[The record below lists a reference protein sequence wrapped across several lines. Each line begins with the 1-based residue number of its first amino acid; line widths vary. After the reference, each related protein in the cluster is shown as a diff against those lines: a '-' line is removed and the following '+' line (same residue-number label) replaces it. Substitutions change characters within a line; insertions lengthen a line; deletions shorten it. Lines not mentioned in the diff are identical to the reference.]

1 MGMLKEYIDIGYI
14 PDENDFICEYH
25 LEPASGVVFEEV
37 CNHMAKESSIG
48 NWTDISILS
57 PKIAERLKPHVFYID
72 KKKHTVKVSYS
83 QDLFEFC
90 SVTQILSAV
99 AGNIFDSKMIN
110 KLKLND
116 IAFPADPV
124 SELWGPKYG
133 VVGVREL
140 LGVYDRPLLCATVT
154 PKVGLDSATHA
165 KVAYNCFIG
174 GCDLAKDDE
183 NLTDQKFN
191 RFEKRAELTFKAR
204 DDAEES
210 TGERK
215 MYICNVTAP
224 TCEEMI
230 RRANFISNIGGHY
243 IMINALHTGWSTL
256 QTLRDVTQELG
267 LAIHA
272 NRTGYDAFTR
282 MNEHCISTYLM
293 TKLARLVGFDQLY
306 IGDIDKIHDVKKELI
321 TLRDCFIM
329 DKVKEK
335 EKMHI
340 LSQNWDGVKP
350 MLPAASCRLD
360 PTVINEMTSIFGKDI
375 IMQFDSTIYSHPMG
389 TIAGAKA
396 CRQAIDAM
404 LAGTSLEEYGMTHA
418 ELQAALNN
426 GA

>member
-1 MGMLKEYIDIGYI
+1 
-14 PDENDFICEYH
+14 
-25 LEPASGVVFEEV
+25 
-37 CNHMAKESSIG
+37 
-48 NWTDISILS
+48 
-57 PKIAERLKPHVFYID
+57 
-72 KKKHTVKVSYS
+72 
-83 QDLFEFC
+83 
-90 SVTQILSAV
+90 
-99 AGNIFDSKMIN
+99 
-110 KLKLND
+110 
-116 IAFPADPV
+116 
-124 SELWGPKYG
+124 
-133 VVGVREL
+133 
-140 LGVYDRPLLCATVT
+140 
-154 PKVGLDSATHA
+154 
-165 KVAYNCFIG
+165 
-174 GCDLAKDDE
+174 
-183 NLTDQKFN
+183 
-191 RFEKRAELTFKAR
+191 
-204 DDAEES
+204 
-210 TGERK
+210 
-215 MYICNVTAP
+215 
-224 TCEEMI
+224 MI

-256 QTLRDVTQELG
+256 QTLRDVTEELG

-306 IGDIDKIHDVKKELI
+306 IGNIDKIHDVKKELT

-360 PTVINEMTSIFGKDI
+360 PTAINEMTSIFGKDI

-396 CRQAIDAM
+396 CRQAIDAI